1 MSSDLSSLLN
11 SSRALNAHLSRP
23 DLPTVNLSLDQIEAQ
38 SRRLVSR
45 QPAAATDADRANY
58 LLAQAHVD
66 APALASSIAHLN
78 TSTTFSPLQP
88 LQDTDVAGYLR
99 HAHEQNL
106 ISTIEEGRRET
117 QEAFY
122 NLLEERSRKDWEA
135 KKRRVFEELGGRS
148 LVATTAGADGKA
160 LAEMK
165 KSFHSRANLS
175 ASTGPSLTLQMQSKM
190 MAYDRTVCELNAARL
205 RGTSCPIIHLLMQA
219 AANLNLDPS
228 SMQMVLNCQ
237 ILIKITGE
245 PPALPPVEH
254 AGAHI
259 LNAPLFERKFA
270 RAYLGDPESRE
281 AASLRSQIAQGG
293 REALEDQFWGIIER
307 GIQARAVE
315 ARLGGDPSVANKI
328 RAFLGVKY
336 YKNGQWEDHIEIVA
350 GQPLW
355 AKLFYLVRTGH
366 AQEALDEAVRCQAA
380 IEHRE
385 PSFVSHFR
393 SWIES
398 PDRRLSKS
406 HRDYLQSVYNAH
418 MLHAATTDPFKLALY
433 KLMGRLEPSRRSAL
447 HVTATIEDWLWFQL
461 AMVDEEEEGG
471 LRGLMEVLLS
481 YGEHHFE
488 TAKKGV
494 WASVLLM
501 CGQFERAVA
510 VLWEHPETE
519 VEAIHLAIALAYHGL
534 LRVPPRAETSD
545 LSPLTISPVH
555 PPALSL
561 STLIWRY
568 VRQFVKMDA
577 KEALQYVY
585 CVCLAADQGNGVGSE
600 TLESAWE
607 LVRRII
613 VLAHSGPAWDELVG
627 GFRPDGTKFNGI
639 VEQGAP
645 LLHLQNITQYNNQIL
660 IRAARECEEN
670 DRIPEAIKLYNLAG
684 DYATVIACLAQ
695 ALGNTLSL
703 PMAENEKGK
712 IVEKTAIEILKH
724 YERMNR
730 AVGKDREAAVR
741 LLRVRE
747 AINAKNAGRPDVALE
762 IMESTDLIPLDGDVA
777 KITRRAEEFKD
788 LHDALQR
795 NLQVYL
801 PLTMDCLAALHQSI
815 KASSAVTEATR
826 QMSLTTLRK
835 KSRPLMVFA
844 GILKYRMSPDVYS
857 YLARLDVEISL

>member
-1 MSSDLSSLLN
+1 MTSDLSALLN
-11 SSRALNAHLSRP
+11 SSRALNSHLSRP
-23 DLPTVNLSLDQIEAQ
+23 DLPSVNLSLDQVEAQ
-38 SRRLVSR
+38 SRRLVTR
-45 QPAAATDADRANY
+45 QPAAASDADRANY

-66 APALASSIAHLN
+66 APALAHSIAHLN

-117 QEAFY
+117 QEDFY
-122 NLLEERSRKDWEA
+122 RLLEERSRKNWEA

-148 LVATTAGADGKA
+148 LTVGAAGQEGKA

-165 KSFHSRANLS
+165 KSFHARGSLA

-190 MAYDRTVCELNAARL
+190 MVYDRAVCDLNSARL
-205 RGTSCPIIHLLMQA
+205 RGTSCPIIHHLMQA
-219 AANLNLDPS
+219 AVSLNQES
-228 SMQMVLNCQ
+228 SAMQMTFNCH
-237 ILIKITGE
+237 ILVKITGE

-259 LNAPLFERKFA
+259 LNASLFERKYA
-270 RAYLGDPESRE
+270 RVYLGDPESRE
-281 AASLRSQIAQGG
+281 AVGLRAQIAKGA
-293 REALEDQFWGIIER
+293 REALEDQYWEAIER
-307 GIQARAVE
+307 AIQARPME

-336 YKNGQWEDHIEIVA
+336 YKNGQWEDRIEIVA

-355 AKLFYLVRTGH
+355 AKLFYLLRTGH
-366 AQEALDEAVRCQAA
+366 AQEALDEAIRCQAA

-406 HRDYLQSVYNAH
+406 HRDYLLSVYNAH
-418 MLHAATTDPFKLALY
+418 MLHAATADPFKLALY
-433 KLMGRLEPSRRSAL
+433 KLLGRLEPSRRSVP
-447 HVTATIEDWLWFQL
+447 HVTTTIEDWLWFQL

-471 LRGLMEVLLS
+471 LRGLTEVLLG

-488 TAKKGV
+488 GARKGV

-510 VLWEHPETE
+510 ALWEHPETE
-519 VEAIHLAIALAYHGL
+519 IEAVHLTIALAYHGL

-545 LSPLTISPVH
+545 LSPLTISPVN

-585 CVCLAADQGNGVGSE
+585 CVCLAADQGNGVGKE
-600 TLESAWE
+600 TFESAWE

-627 GFRPDGTKFNGI
+627 GFRPDGTKFSGVI
-639 VEQGAP
+639 EQGAP
-645 LLHLQNITQYNNQIL
+645 LLHLQSAAQYNEQIL

-670 DRIPEAIKLYNLAG
+670 DRIPEAIKLYNFAG
-684 DYATVIACLAQ
+684 DYTTVIACLAQ
-695 ALGNTLSL
+695 ALGNTLAL
-703 PMAENEKGK
+703 PSAENEKGK
-712 IVEKTAIEILKH
+712 VIEKTAIEILKH

-747 AINAKNAGRPDVALE
+747 AINAKNSGRPDIALE
-762 IMESTDLIPLDGDVA
+762 IMESTDLIPFDGDVV
-777 KITRRAEEFKD
+777 KITRKAEEFKD

-801 PLTMDCLAALHQSI
+801 PLTMDCLAVVHRSI
-815 KASSAVTEATR
+815 KTSTAVTEATR
-826 QMSLTTLRK
+826 QMTLSSLRK
-835 KSRPLMVFA
+835 KSRSLMVFS
-844 GILKYRMSPDVYS
+844 GILKYRMSPDKYS

>member
-11 SSRALNAHLSRP
+11 SSRALNAHLSKP

-122 NLLEERSRKDWEA
+122 SLLERGAEKTGRRRKGGCSRNLEGDLW
-135 KKRRVFEELGGRS
+135 RRPFTREQTL
-148 LVATTAGADGKA
+148 L
-160 LAEMK
+160 
-165 KSFHSRANLS
+165 
-175 ASTGPSLTLQMQSKM
+175 TGPSLTLQMQSKM
-190 MAYDRTVCELNAARL
+190 MAYDRTICELNAARL
-205 RGTSCPIIHLLMQA
+205 RGMA
-219 AANLNLDPS
+219 AANLSQDPS
-228 SMQMVLNCQ
+228 STQMAFNCQ
-237 ILIKITGE
+237 ILVKITGE

-259 LNAPLFERKFA
+259 LNTPLFERKYA

-281 AASLRSQIAQGG
+281 AASLRAQIAKGG
-293 REALEDQFWGIIER
+293 REALEDQFWDIIER

-366 AQEALDEAVRCQAA
+366 AREALDEALRCQAA

-433 KLMGRLEPSRRSAL
+433 KLMGRLEPSRRSVP
-447 HVTATIEDWLWFQL
+447 HVTATTEDWLWFQL

-471 LRGLMEVLLS
+471 LRGLTEVLLS

-488 TAKKGV
+488 GNKKGV

-510 VLWEHPETE
+510 ALWEHPETE
-519 VEAIHLAIALAYHGL
+519 VEAVHLAIALAYHGL

-585 CVCLAADQGNGVGSE
+585 CVCLAADQGNGVGNE
-600 TLESAWE
+600 ALESAWE

-627 GFRPDGTKFNGI
+627 GFRPEGTKFNGI

-645 LLHLQNITQYNNQIL
+645 LLHLQNTTQYNNQIL

-670 DRIPEAIKLYNLAG
+670 DRIPEAIKLYSLAG

-712 IVEKTAIEILKH
+712 TVEKTAIEILKH

-730 AVGKDREAAVR
+730 AVGKEREAAVR

-747 AINAKNAGRPDVALE
+747 AINAKNAGRPDVALD

-795 NLQVYL
+795 NLQIYL

-815 KASSAVTEATR
+815 KTSSAITEATR

-835 KSRPLMVFA
+835 KARSLMVFA

>member
-1 MSSDLSSLLN
+1 
-11 SSRALNAHLSRP
+11 
-23 DLPTVNLSLDQIEAQ
+23 
-38 SRRLVSR
+38 
-45 QPAAATDADRANY
+45 
-58 LLAQAHVD
+58 
-66 APALASSIAHLN
+66 
-78 TSTTFSPLQP
+78 
-88 LQDTDVAGYLR
+88 
-99 HAHEQNL
+99 
-106 ISTIEEGRRET
+106 
-117 QEAFY
+117 
-122 NLLEERSRKDWEA
+122 
-135 KKRRVFEELGGRS
+135 
-148 LVATTAGADGKA
+148 
-160 LAEMK
+160 
-165 KSFHSRANLS
+165 
-175 ASTGPSLTLQMQSKM
+175 
-190 MAYDRTVCELNAARL
+190 
-205 RGTSCPIIHLLMQA
+205 
-219 AANLNLDPS
+219 
-228 SMQMVLNCQ
+228 
-237 ILIKITGE
+237 
-245 PPALPPVEH
+245 
-254 AGAHI
+254 
-259 LNAPLFERKFA
+259 
-270 RAYLGDPESRE
+270 
-281 AASLRSQIAQGG
+281 
-293 REALEDQFWGIIER
+293 
-307 GIQARAVE
+307 
-315 ARLGGDPSVANKI
+315 
-328 RAFLGVKY
+328 
-336 YKNGQWEDHIEIVA
+336 
-350 GQPLW
+350 
-355 AKLFYLVRTGH
+355 
-366 AQEALDEAVRCQAA
+366 
-380 IEHRE
+380 
-385 PSFVSHFR
+385 
-393 SWIES
+393 
-398 PDRRLSKS
+398 
-406 HRDYLQSVYNAH
+406 
-418 MLHAATTDPFKLALY
+418 
-433 KLMGRLEPSRRSAL
+433 
-447 HVTATIEDWLWFQL
+447 
-461 AMVDEEEEGG
+461 
-471 LRGLMEVLLS
+471 
-481 YGEHHFE
+481 
-488 TAKKGV
+488 
-494 WASVLLM
+494 M

-510 VLWEHPETE
+510 ALWEHPETE
-519 VEAIHLAIALAYHGL
+519 VEAVHLAIALAYHGL

-585 CVCLAADQGNGVGSE
+585 CVCLAADQGNGVGNE

-627 GFRPDGTKFNGI
+627 GFRPEGTKFNGI

-730 AVGKDREAAVR
+730 AVGKEREAAVR

-747 AINAKNAGRPDVALE
+747 AINAKNAGRPDVALD

-795 NLQVYL
+795 NLQIYL

-815 KASSAVTEATR
+815 KTSSAITEATR

-835 KSRPLMVFA
+835 KSRSLMVFA

>member
-38 SRRLVSR
+38 SRRLVS
-45 QPAAATDADRANY
+45 P
-58 LLAQAHVD
+58 QAHVD

-148 LVATTAGADGKA
+148 LAAATAGADGKA

-165 KSFHSRANLS
+165 KTFHSRANLA

-190 MAYDRTVCELNAARL
+190 MAYDRTICELNAARL
-205 RGTSCPIIHLLMQA
+205 RGMSCPIIHLLMQA
-219 AANLNLDPS
+219 AANLSQDPLS
-228 SMQMVLNCQ
+228 TQMVLNCQ
-237 ILIKITGE
+237 ILVKITGE

-259 LNAPLFERKFA
+259 LNTPLFERKYA

-281 AASLRSQIAQGG
+281 AASLRAQIAKGG
-293 REALEDQFWGIIER
+293 REALEDQFWDIIER

-433 KLMGRLEPSRRSAL
+433 KLMGRLEPSRRSVL

-471 LRGLMEVLLS
+471 LRGLTEVLLS

-519 VEAIHLAIALAYHGL
+519 VEAVHLAIALAYHGF

-585 CVCLAADQGNGVGSE
+585 CVCLAADQGNGVGNE

-639 VEQGAP
+639 VEQGAT

-660 IRAARECEEN
+660 IRAARDCEEN

-712 IVEKTAIEILKH
+712 IVEKTALEILNH

-747 AINAKNAGRPDVALE
+747 AINAKNAGRPDVTLE

-777 KITRRAEEFKD
+777 KITRRAEDFKD

-801 PLTMDCLAALHQSI
+801 PLTMDCLATLHQSV
-815 KASSAVTEATR
+815 KASSTVTEATR
-826 QMSLTTLRK
+826 QMSLTSLRK
-835 KSRPLMVFA
+835 KSRSLMVFA

>member
-1 MSSDLSSLLN
+1 MASDLSSLLN
-11 SSRALNAHLSRP
+11 SSRTLNSHLSRP
-23 DLPTVNLSLDQIEAQ
+23 DLPSVNLSLDQIEAQ

-45 QPAAATDADRANY
+45 QHGATSDADRANY

-66 APALASSIAHLN
+66 APALANSIAHLN

-117 QEAFY
+117 QEDFY
-122 NLLEERSRKDWEA
+122 RLLEERSRKDWEA

-148 LVATTAGADGKA
+148 LTVTAGTEGKA

-165 KSFHSRANLS
+165 KSFHARGSLA

-190 MAYDRTVCELNAARL
+190 MAYDRAVCELNAARL
-205 RGTSCPIIHLLMQA
+205 RGTSCPVIHILMQA
-219 AANLNLDPS
+219 AASLN
-228 SMQMVLNCQ
+228 Q
-237 ILIKITGE
+237 E
-245 PPALPPVEH
+245 
-254 AGAHI
+254 GA
-259 LNAPLFERKFA
+259 
-270 RAYLGDPESRE
+270 
-281 AASLRSQIAQGG
+281 
-293 REALEDQFWGIIER
+293 REALEDQYWEIIER
-307 GIQARAVE
+307 GIQARPME
-315 ARLGGDPSVANKI
+315 ARLGGDPSAANKI

-336 YKNGQWEDHIEIVA
+336 YKNGQWEDRIEIVA

-366 AQEALDEAVRCQAA
+366 AQEALDEAIRHQAA

-385 PSFVSHFR
+385 PSFVNHFR
-393 SWIES
+393 SWVDS

-418 MLHAATTDPFKLALY
+418 MLHAATADPFKLALY
-433 KLMGRLEPSRRSAL
+433 KLMGRLEPSRRSVPY
-447 HVTATIEDWLWFQL
+447 VTATIEDWLWFQL

-471 LRGLMEVLLS
+471 LRSLTEVLLG

-488 TAKKGV
+488 AAKKGV

-510 VLWEHPETE
+510 ALWEHPETE
-519 VEAIHLAIALAYHGL
+519 IEAVHLAISLAYHGL

-545 LSPLTISPVH
+545 LSPLTISPVN

-585 CVCLAADQGNGVGSE
+585 CVCLAADQGNGVGKE

-627 GFRPDGTKFNGI
+627 GFRPDGTKFNGVI
-639 VEQGAP
+639 EQGAL
-645 LLHLQNITQYNNQIL
+645 LLHLQNTVQFNEQIL

-670 DRIPEAIKLYNLAG
+670 DRISEAIKLYNLAG

-703 PMAENEKGK
+703 PTTENEKGK
-712 IVEKTAIEILKH
+712 VIEKTAVEILKH

-730 AVGKDREAAVR
+730 AVGRDREAAVR

-801 PLTMDCLAALHQSI
+801 PLTMDCLAAVHQSI
-815 KASSAVTEATR
+815 KNSSAVTEATR
-826 QMSLTTLRK
+826 QMTTASLRK
-835 KSRPLMVFA
+835 KSRSVMIFA